1 MDLVT
6 TQRHVHN
13 GQKGKP
19 AEAINKDEAL
29 GERPMMLSSSYQ
41 NSFPNW
47 KNGNKDC
54 FHEKKPQYPIYSM
67 PFKANSSYRQ
77 SFSDDKN
84 KKLKAQT
91 IRVQGGR
98 QTMK

>member
-1 MDLVT
+1 M
-6 TQRHVHN
+6 
-13 GQKGKP
+13 GKR
-19 AEAINKDEAL
+19 AEPINKDEGL
-29 GERPMMLSSSYQ
+29 GDRPMMLSSSYQ

-47 KNGNKDC
+47 KNGKKDC
-54 FHEKKPQYPIYSM
+54 FHEKKPQYPIYSL
-67 PFKANSSYRQ
+67 PFRADSNYRQ
-77 SFSDDKN
+77 SYTDEKN